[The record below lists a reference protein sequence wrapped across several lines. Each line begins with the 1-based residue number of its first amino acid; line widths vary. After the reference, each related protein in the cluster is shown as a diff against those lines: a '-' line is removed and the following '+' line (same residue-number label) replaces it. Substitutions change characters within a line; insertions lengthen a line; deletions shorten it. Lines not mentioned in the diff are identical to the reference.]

1 MGIRMLVA
9 DDEPH
14 IARLLEFR
22 LQREGYEVTVA
33 SDGGAALDAITVN
46 PPDMVILDIMMP
58 VLNGTEVLAA
68 IQADDTLKDIPI
80 ILLTARGQERDIVTG
95 FDGGAVDY
103 IVKPFAPAEL
113 LARIKRHLN
122 PQE

>member
-1 MGIRMLVA
+1 MGKRILVA

-14 IARLLEFR
+14 IARLLEFK
-22 LQREGYEVTVA
+22 LQREGYEVTVT

-58 VLNGTEVLAA
+58 VMTGTEVLAA
-68 IQADDTLKDIPI
+68 IQADDTLKDIPV
-80 ILLTARGQERDIVTG
+80 ILLTARGQERDVVIG
-95 FDGGAVDY
+95 FDAGAVDY
-103 IVKPFAPAEL
+103 IVKPFAPSEL
-113 LARIKRHLN
+113 LARIKRHLD